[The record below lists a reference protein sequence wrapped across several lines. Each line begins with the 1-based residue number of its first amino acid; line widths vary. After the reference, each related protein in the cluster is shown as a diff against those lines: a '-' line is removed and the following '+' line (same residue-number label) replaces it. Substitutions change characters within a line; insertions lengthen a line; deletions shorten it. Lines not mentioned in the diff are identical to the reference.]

1 MSVTINAGA
10 QAAAANVS
18 AFSRA
23 ASHAVSAIA
32 SGKNGSNGIQAA
44 SHVRST
50 SYAAGST
57 NMRIMAGRY
66 EGYAGL
72 ANALHATSQEMSE
85 IAAKFSQ
92 TGYDTSEYAAAGS
105 RYFALHTYMIQLTGT
120 VAQGTEVAFS
130 AAKTEDLALGDA
142 TIAAAT
148 IGRGTVGTG
157 TNTTTAGGNAAFDA
171 VADVAAGN
179 TAAKLAAL
187 LPKVKIEVQNM
198 AAHAA
203 DMINASKMF
212 QSMSLGAGFVA
223 AGYSAQSESAGT
235 DFAAETAKLAAA
247 QIKAQAAT
255 AMVAQ
260 ASVVDQAQLALLQ

>member
-1 MSVTINAGA
+1 
-10 QAAAANVS
+10 
-18 AFSRA
+18 
-23 ASHAVSAIA
+23 
-32 SGKNGSNGIQAA
+32 
-44 SHVRST
+44 
-50 SYAAGST
+50 
-57 NMRIMAGRY
+57 MRIMAGRY

-92 TGYDTSEYAAAGS
+92 TGYDTSEYGAAGS
-105 RYFALHTYMIQLTGT
+105 RYFALHTYMIQL
-120 VAQGTEVAFS
+120 
-130 AAKTEDLALGDA
+130 
-142 TIAAAT
+142 I
-148 IGRGTVGTG
+148 GTVGTG
-157 TNTTTAGGNAAFDA
+157 TNTTTAGGNAAYAA

-179 TAAKLAAL
+179 TAAKLAVL
-187 LPKVKIEVQNM
+187 LPAVKIEVQNM